1 MEKIEKR
8 LFAGA
13 ATIDITPKESQFL
26 YGYPFVERMST
37 GIHDCL
43 LSSALYM
50 TDGGEQVIFISND
63 LIYTSKASVKR
74 IRKGISEKTGVP
86 AANIMIGATHT
97 HSGPV
102 TVDCIVSTN
111 DPVVPKAD
119 REYLKYMEEQT
130 IQTACHAFDN
140 AVSAE
145 TAFFI
150 ADGTGIGTNRHDP
163 LGPADMD
170 IPVLVV
176 RQSGKKSFIACMLV
190 CSMHP
195 TVLHEDSTLYSG
207 DFPAF
212 TREIIQKE
220 YLKCECP
227 VLYFTGTAGNQ
238 SPRHVT
244 KSNTFEEASRLGR
257 IIANAVG
264 KKITEGIDYLSEV
277 SVGCLHA
284 EVDLPK
290 RQFPPVVQARSHRE
304 NALSQFEKL
313 KELSYNPQEIRTAE
327 VDWFGAEELLYLS
340 VMAESKGLEKYYRLC
355 LPVEIQII
363 RIGLY
368 NFVAWPGEI
377 FVEYAL
383 DLKKEA
389 ENVFVIS
396 LANGDLQG
404 YIASKDAEE
413 KGFYEASNSIFDYSG
428 GNILVAETLHLLNDN

>member
-1 MEKIEKR
+1 MEKIEKK
-8 LFAGA
+8 LLAGA
-13 ATIDITPKESQFL
+13 ATLDITPGESQFL

-37 GIHDCL
+37 GVHDCL

-50 TDGGEQVIFISND
+50 TDGSEEVIFVSND
-63 LIYTSKASVKR
+63 LIYISKASVER
-74 IRKGISEKTGVP
+74 IRKGIFEKTGVP

-102 TVDCIVSTN
+102 TVDCMVSTN
-111 DPVVPKAD
+111 DPVVPKVNK
-119 REYLKYMEEQT
+119 EYLEYMEKQT
-130 IQTACHAFDN
+130 IQAACDAFDH
-140 AVSAE
+140 AVLAE
-145 TAFFI
+145 AGFFK

-170 IPVLVV
+170 IPVMVI
-176 RQSGKKSFIACMLV
+176 RQLERKSFIACMLV

-207 DFPAF
+207 DFPSFA
-212 TREIIQKE
+212 REIIQKK
-220 YLKCECP
+220 YLKCGCP
-227 VLYFTGTAGNQ
+227 VVYFTGTAGNQ

-244 KSNTFEEASRLGR
+244 KNNTFEEARRLGG

-264 KKITEGIDYLSEV
+264 KKITEGIDYLSDV
-277 SVGCLHA
+277 SVGCLHS

-290 RQFPPVVQARSHRE
+290 RQFPPVEQARLHRE
-304 NALSQFEKL
+304 NALLQFEKL
-313 KELSYNPQEIRTAE
+313 KGFSDNPQEIRTAE
-327 VDWFGAEELLYLS
+327 VDWFGAEELLHLS
-340 VMAESKGLEKYYRLC
+340 VMAESNELEKYYRLC
-355 LPVEIQII
+355 LPAEIQII
-363 RIGLY
+363 RIASC

-383 DLKKEA
+383 ELKKKA
-389 ENVFVIS
+389 ENTFVIS

-413 KGFYEASNSIFDYSG
+413 KGFYEASNSIFDSSG
-428 GNILVAETLHLLNDN
+428 GDTLVTETLRLLNCD